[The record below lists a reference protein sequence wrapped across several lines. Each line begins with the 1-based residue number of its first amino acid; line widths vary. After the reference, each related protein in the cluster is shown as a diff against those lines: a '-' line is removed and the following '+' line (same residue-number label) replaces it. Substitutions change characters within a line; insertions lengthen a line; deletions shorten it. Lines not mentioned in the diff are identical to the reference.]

1 MTGLELTI
9 FLSGTMQDLCE
20 EREAIR
26 AQIGPPLYRIVAAE
40 DWGARYRPPRDLCIQ
55 AAQGSDIYL
64 GLYGGCY
71 GCVPKGEEISV
82 TEWEFNAARE
92 MDKPAIVYVRRGR
105 KGPRQR
111 QFLARVSD
119 FCFGHS
125 KRPDF
130 GNRDQLVAWVKEDL
144 IRLMEDLSEDADEGS
159 AITRD
164 YLIYVKCRLNLALLA
179 SEQGQR
185 EQAIRHYQWVLQR
198 GVWNLEVHTRTLRE
212 LCSLCIVQGS
222 WEDAIDAVYGSVD
235 LLHLMGLPTD
245 ESSGFGKMLYQEL
258 ARIYRLRA
266 RNDYDSA
273 DYEGAVDSYR
283 EAEQVYQ
290 EIGERQDTREVHF
303 ALAETYERWAKA
315 CTGVHRWA
323 DAADHCRD
331 ALALYA
337 GLEDPAKIAL
347 IWYELGQIRK
357 EQRKSREALNCF
369 ERCLEYRTNADD
381 IFVIPFETI
390 LSAHDEII
398 TRRLARE
405 GEFHYAV
412 LQLCERSDD
421 LFIAGQIE
429 EAIAGVQRALN
440 LSRKRQ
446 DQRSII
452 ASRLCLG
459 SLLMKNR
466 QPEQAIGEYE
476 MVLELAESL
485 GDEKAQGEVLDRL
498 EKAAQ
503 KYRGDLQR
511 AIKQG
516 NDRDQCAIQ
525 GYLDRLQV
533 LLLRGYNGHAPTP

>member
-1 MTGLELTI
+1 
-9 FLSGTMQDLCE
+9 
-20 EREAIR
+20 
-26 AQIGPPLYRIVAAE
+26 V
-40 DWGARYRPPRDLCIQ
+40 
-55 AAQGSDIYL
+55 
-64 GLYGGCY
+64 
-71 GCVPKGEEISV
+71 
-82 TEWEFNAARE
+82 
-92 MDKPAIVYVRRGR
+92 DKPAIVYVRRGR

-119 FCFGHS
+119 FRFGHNQ
-125 KRPDF
+125 RPDF
-130 GNRDQLVAWVKEDL
+130 ENHDQLVAWVEEDL
-144 IRLMEDLSEDADEGS
+144 IHLMEDLIKDAGESS
-159 AITRD
+159 AIMRD
-164 YLIYVKCRLNLALLA
+164 SLIYVKCRLNLALLA

-185 EQAIRHYQWVLQR
+185 EQAIRHYQWVLRR
-198 GVWNLEVHTRTLRE
+198 GVWDVEVHTRTLRE
-212 LCSLCIVQGS
+212 LYSLCIAQGA

-235 LLHLMGLPTD
+235 LLHLMDLPTD
-245 ESSGFGKMLYQEL
+245 ESSGFEKMLYQEL
-258 ARIYRLRA
+258 ARIYILRA
-266 RNDYDSA
+266 RNDSDHA

-315 CTGVHRWA
+315 CAGVHRWA
-323 DAADHCRD
+323 DAADHCRE
-331 ALALYA
+331 ALALYEEL
-337 GLEDPAKIAL
+337 GNPAKIAL
-347 IWYELGQIRK
+347 IWYELGQIRN
-357 EQRKSREALNCF
+357 EQRRSREALNCF
-369 ERCLEYRTNADD
+369 ERSLEYRANADG
-381 IFVIPFETI
+381 IFVIPFPTI

-446 DQRSII
+446 DQKSII

-466 QPEQAIGEYE
+466 RPEQAIGEYE
-476 MVLELAESL
+476 MALELAESL

-503 KYRGDLQR
+503 KCREDLKK

-516 NDRDQCAIQ
+516 NDRDKCAIQ
-525 GYLDRLQV
+525 GYLNRLQG
-533 LLLRGYNGHAPTP
+533 LLLRGNNGHAPTP